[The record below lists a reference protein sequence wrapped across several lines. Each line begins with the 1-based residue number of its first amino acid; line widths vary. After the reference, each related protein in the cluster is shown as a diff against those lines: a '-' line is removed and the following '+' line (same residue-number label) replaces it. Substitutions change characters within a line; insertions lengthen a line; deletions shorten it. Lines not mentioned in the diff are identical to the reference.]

1 LKQNEELRSHLEK
14 LRLEQASLLKV
25 SNINTQSDNSISNS
39 PELVTENLSLKD
51 QLIKEQ
57 SRSEGLSAEIMKLSA
72 ELRKA
77 VQAQNN
83 LTRLYRPVLRDI
95 ESNLMKM
102 KQETYATIQ

>member
-1 LKQNEELRSHLEK
+1 LEK

-39 PELVTENLSLKD
+39 SELVTENLSLKD